1 MLLNSRLIKQ
11 DAMEYDGLI
20 YGRNRLEKKV
30 VHNPVLYWFLYQ
42 CLVFCIMNIST

>member
-20 YGRNRLEKKV
+20 YGRNRLEKKLSIIRYYIGFYTNV
-30 VHNPVLYWFLYQ
+30 
-42 CLVFCIMNIST
+42 